1 VGLLKQSAVGRAAG
15 QGLAFA
21 AAAAAYGIET
31 GLQPIQWPSECAWI
45 KEHMRYP
52 NLDVAARVQYIN
64 SVFIGPIRRATAKN
78 FEHEPLSETKTKAMS
93 YFGAKLTLQIRPL
106 VTDAAAHGNDQ
117 PPTTAARTKR
127 SIAPD

>member
-1 VGLLKQSAVGRAAG
+1 
-15 QGLAFA
+15 
-21 AAAAAYGIET
+21 
-31 GLQPIQWPSECAWI
+31 
-45 KEHMRYP
+45 MRYP

-78 FEHEPLSETKTKAMS
+78 FEHEPRSETKTKA
-93 YFGAKLTLQIRPL
+93 IRPL